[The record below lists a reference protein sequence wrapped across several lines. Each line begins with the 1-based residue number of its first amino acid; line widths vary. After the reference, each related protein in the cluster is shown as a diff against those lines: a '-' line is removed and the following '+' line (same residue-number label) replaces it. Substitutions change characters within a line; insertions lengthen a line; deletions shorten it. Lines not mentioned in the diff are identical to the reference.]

1 MLIKKQSLVKL
12 DLLFVELMDSYRQ
25 FYTGDICKNK
35 NIKRP
40 EAFSTFNA
48 VLKGRL

>member
-1 MLIKKQSLVKL
+1 MLIKKQSLVKS
-12 DLLFVELMDSYRQ
+12 DLLFVELMESYRQ
-25 FYTGDICKNK
+25 FYTGDICK